1 MKRCWFGGGLL
12 IFLLVAGVLLSSF
25 IDKFHRQLGESMA
38 WAAVLAEEDREEALT
53 IAEQSRRR
61 WEDRRW
67 LTAVLNDHAPM
78 EAIEELFALLT
89 PEVEDS
95 DFRDTCLRL
104 TSQLNALGEAQKLT
118 LENLF

>member
-12 IFLLVAGVLLSSF
+12 IFLLVAGLLLSSF
-25 IDKFHRQLGESMA
+25 MDKFHRQLGESMA
-38 WAAVLAEEDREEALT
+38 RAAVLAGEDREEALT
-53 IAEQSRRR
+53 IAEQTRRR

-104 TSQLNALGEAQKLT
+104 TSQLTALGEAQKLT